1 MLRLATWMAVLVAVS
16 TGWKMQTI
24 RSIQARVQNSP
35 PLWNATMGRWVG
47 NFAGSDPYI
56 SPMDTMTTSSVE
68 GALQYIQSK
77 LTSGDPNCT
86 RNKNMSSIWIYDINV
101 VQPPASVALFGTLSA
116 QVLEYGLFVD
126 MISGSCVSSTGTIPD
141 ECRELAN
148 KSDAY
153 YGPYVGATVKQ
164 GSDYGDYNDTVWFS
178 YPNSC
183 VLEKYAD
190 KTAECRAV
198 QPGGLCPLGVA
209 PDGVNCTFNYTI
221 LGHIPLDDLVGIT
234 NMTFKNDSTRYYK
247 DRTEFCKDGRIEYRV
262 NDQSKTTESDLEFWK
277 DGLNQTA
284 NSVRSRKLI
293 DFYNTFRNKTNMVE
307 FPSIGS
313 LRANNPPC
321 YVNSPRCASTKYGCS
336 RTLLAQVCQVCTSA
350 NDTLCVAKPP
360 NTTIMFPSLE
370 KASAPP
376 STTITA
382 APSPAPTEAP
392 SSVST
397 GAIIGIVLGCLAAA
411 GLVFYAV
418 RRRQTAGR
426 RPSKWSIRETTMDT
440 TKFVDHM
447 AGGPTDDAD
456 DDVNL
461 EGLELLRL
469 DNSKLLVNY
478 LIGTGAFSGVWHGS
492 YDNEPVAVKKLHP
505 NKVTH
510 RHIQAFAYEI
520 SLMGSFDSPYIVRC
534 FGATWTDKLEDL
546 TCVMEYMDSADLRA
560 VLARTTP
567 ETLPWK
573 DKLSFMT
580 HMIGGLGHLHARN
593 VIHRDFKSRNL
604 LVDSRKG
611 LKLTDFGSSREEIEA
626 TMTVGVGTFRWMA
639 PEVIQGHQYSVAAD
653 IYSFG
658 MTLVE
663 LDTHKLPYQNM
674 KNPAT
679 GLLMTDTSIVLAVGQ
694 GAIQPTF
701 SDICPDWIR
710 TLALQCIA
718 VNPEIRPT
726 ADQIRQII
734 QSQVERYNQ

>member
-1 MLRLATWMAVLVAVS
+1 
-16 TGWKMQTI
+16 
-24 RSIQARVQNSP
+24 
-35 PLWNATMGRWVG
+35 
-47 NFAGSDPYI
+47 
-56 SPMDTMTTSSVE
+56 
-68 GALQYIQSK
+68 
-77 LTSGDPNCT
+77 
-86 RNKNMSSIWIYDINV
+86 
-101 VQPPASVALFGTLSA
+101 
-116 QVLEYGLFVD
+116 
-126 MISGSCVSSTGTIPD
+126 
-141 ECRELAN
+141 
-148 KSDAY
+148 
-153 YGPYVGATVKQ
+153 
-164 GSDYGDYNDTVWFS
+164 
-178 YPNSC
+178 
-183 VLEKYAD
+183 
-190 KTAECRAV
+190 
-198 QPGGLCPLGVA
+198 
-209 PDGVNCTFNYTI
+209 
-221 LGHIPLDDLVGIT
+221 
-234 NMTFKNDSTRYYK
+234 
-247 DRTEFCKDGRIEYRV
+247 
-262 NDQSKTTESDLEFWK
+262 
-277 DGLNQTA
+277 
-284 NSVRSRKLI
+284 
-293 DFYNTFRNKTNMVE
+293 MVE

-546 TCVMEYMDSADLRA
+546 TY
-560 VLARTTP
+560 
-567 ETLPWK
+567 
-573 DKLSFMT
+573 
-580 HMIGGLGHLHARN
+580 
-593 VIHRDFKSRNL
+593 
-604 LVDSRKG
+604 
-611 LKLTDFGSSREEIEA
+611 
-626 TMTVGVGTFRWMA
+626 
-639 PEVIQGHQYSVAAD
+639 
-653 IYSFG
+653 
-658 MTLVE
+658 
-663 LDTHKLPYQNM
+663 THKLPYQNM